1 MHEHCASCLPSPKL
15 LATKVQPRF
24 YAPAL
29 IGHIFSQNVLQH
41 ILKVVDIPVSHRSRQ
56 ISGIALEERLA
67 FFEERFHSLP
77 WVGRCEV
84 QREGFDA
91 IFGRFFFT

>member
-1 MHEHCASCLPSPKL
+1 MLPN
-15 LATKVQPRF
+15 F
-24 YAPAL
+24 NAPAL
-29 IGHIFSQNVLQH
+29 IGHIFSQNVLQD
-41 ILKVVDIPVSHRSRQ
+41 ILKVADLLVYHRSRQ
-56 ISGIALEERLA
+56 ILGIPLEERLA

-91 IFGRFFFT
+91 IFGGFFFT